1 MPKELTNGPRSC
13 PGKTTRACQ
22 RIITEFQFQP
32 RMSKSLIITEKPS
45 VAGDIARALGGF
57 KKGKDYYESD
67 KYLISW
73 AVGHLFEL
81 AVPASMKDQDKWDM
95 KKLPIMPEE
104 FELAPVEKMGGRVNV
119 LRKLIRD
126 KTVSE
131 IINACDAG
139 REGEL
144 IFRYIIQYAGTKKP
158 IKRLWLQSM
167 TPEAIREGFARLRSD
182 AEMQP
187 LASAARSRNE
197 ADWLVGINATR
208 AFTLR
213 LSGGRGSTVTSLG
226 RVQTPTLAII
236 VEREQKIQDFKPRE
250 LFEVTGTFRAVKGEY
265 VGRWFD
271 EGFDKNESESERTS
285 RLLQRLGLNLPR
297 PMERLDPAHG
307 SLWEE
312 HRTAPRLWH
321 REIAEAI
328 QAKCRGKQGVVE
340 LEEKKPSTQ
349 APPQLY
355 DLTALQREA
364 NSRFGFSAKR
374 TLQIAQALYEKHKAI
389 TYPRTDSRALPEDY
403 LPTVKAT
410 LAKIENPFAQNALRN
425 NWVKPNK
432 RIFNNA
438 KVGDHFAIIP
448 TGTVPR
454 SLDNSEGAV
463 FDLIT
468 KRFIAVFFPPAQ
480 YENTTR
486 ITRVEGE
493 PFKTEGKILVDPGWL
508 EVYGREGNTPPSRAA
523 QGASAAANAARNP
536 DEDLPPVTQG
546 ERVETLQ
553 IDIRPD
559 QTRPPARYTEATILS
574 AMEAAGKLV
583 EDEELRE
590 AMKEKGLGTPATRA
604 AIIETLISA
613 HYLTRHGKELQPT
626 AKAIQTITLLK
637 NAVPELTSPELTGE
651 WEFRLREIEHRK
663 LSREAFMRDIRDL
676 TREIVSKAKHFHPDD
691 HMPDTEPFGQCPKCG
706 APIIERFKSF
716 TCTNEECDFT
726 IWKTI
731 AGRLLS
737 RQEFETLIRDRQV
750 GPLSGFRS
758 KKGRRFPA
766 VLKLSDEFKAEFDF
780 GPNGQQN
787 GAAQPVDFSGQ
798 EPLGKCP
805 KCGGRIFEAGM
816 SYVCENSVG
825 PRKSCDFRSGKV
837 ILQQT
842 IDREQM
848 KKLLTAGRTDLLPR
862 FISRKGRP
870 FKAFLVLTE
879 NKGVGFEFEKRKPK
893 AKKEQKPREPA
904 PKIDFTGKEAI
915 GECPISGGKI
925 FETDTAY
932 ICEHSQADRKPC
944 KFKLGKTIL
953 GREIPKEQAQKLLA
967 AGRTDLLEGF
977 ISKRGR
983 PFSACLKLE
992 DGKVTFEFPEKKEQA
1007 EEPRR
1012 GD

>member
-1 MPKELTNGPRSC
+1 
-13 PGKTTRACQ
+13 
-22 RIITEFQFQP
+22 
-32 RMSKSLIITEKPS
+32 MSKSLIITEKPS
-45 VAGDIARALGGF
+45 VAGDIAKALGGF
-57 KKGKDYYESD
+57 KKGKDYYENE

-81 AVPASMKDQDKWDM
+81 AVPASMKAQDKWDM
-95 KKLPIMPEE
+95 KKLPIMPPE
-104 FELAPVEKMGGRVNV
+104 FELAPAEKMGARVNV
-119 LRKLIRD
+119 LRKLIKD
-126 KTVSE
+126 KNVLD

-158 IKRLWLQSM
+158 TKRLWLQSM

-226 RVQTPTLAII
+226 RVQTPTLTII
-236 VEREQKIQDFKPRE
+236 VDRERKIQEFKPRE
-250 LFEVTGTFRAVKGEY
+250 LHEIIGKFRAAAGEY
-265 VGRWFD
+265 AGRWFD
-271 EGFDKNESESERTS
+271 EAFKKDETETERTQ
-285 RLLQRLGLNLPR
+285 RLLHRLQLNLPDA
-297 PMERLDPAHG
+297 EQRLDSASG
-307 SLWEE
+307 SLWDE

-321 REIAEAI
+321 REIADAI
-328 QAKCRGKQGVVE
+328 QRKCSGKHGIVE
-340 LEEKKPSTQ
+340 VEEKKPTTQ
-349 APPQLY
+349 AAPQLY
-355 DLTALQREA
+355 DLTTLQREA
-364 NSRFGFSAKR
+364 NNRFGFSAKR

-403 LPTVKAT
+403 LPTVRST
-410 LAKIENPFAQNALRN
+410 LGKIDNPFARKVLDN

-432 RIFNNA
+432 RIFNDA

-448 TGTVPR
+448 TGAVSR
-454 SLDNSEGAV
+454 SLDDYEHKLFEMVAS
-463 FDLIT
+463 
-468 KRFIAVFFPPAQ
+468 RFVAVFFPHAQ

-486 ITRVEGE
+486 ITRVEAE
-493 PFKTEGKILVDPGWL
+493 PFKTEGKILVAPGWL
-508 EVYGREGNTPPSRAA
+508 EVYGREAA
-523 QGASAAANAARNP
+523 SEKPEEN
-536 DEDLPPVTQG
+536 LPPVRQG
-546 ERVETLQ
+546 ERVAT
-553 IDIRPD
+553 IDIEIKTD
-559 QTRPPARYTEATILS
+559 QTKPPARYTEATILS

-583 EDEELRE
+583 EDEDLRD

-613 HYLTRHGKELQPT
+613 HYLTRQGKELQPT

-663 LSREAFMRDIRDL
+663 LTRDAFMRDIRHL
-676 TREIVSKAKHFHPDD
+676 TEEIVGKAKHFHPDE
-691 HMPDTEPFGQCPKCG
+691 HMPDSEPFGTCPKCG
-706 APIIERFKSF
+706 SPVIERFKSF

-737 RQEFETLIRDRQV
+737 REEFETLVRDKHV

-758 KKGRRFPA
+758 RKGKRFPA
-766 VLKLSDEFKAEFDF
+766 VLKLSNDFKAEFDF
-780 GPNGQQN
+780 GPNGQEN
-787 GAAQPVDFSGQ
+787 GAAQPVDFSGK

-805 KCGGRIFEAGM
+805 KCGGGVFELGM

-825 PRKSCDFRSGKV
+825 PNKTCDFRAGKV
-837 ILQQT
+837 ILQQPV
-842 IDREQM
+842 DPEQM
-848 KKLLTAGRTDLLPR
+848 KKLLSTGKTDLLPR

-870 FKAFLVLTE
+870 FKAFLVQTD
-879 NKGVGFEFEKRKPK
+879 KKDVGFEFERREPK
-893 AKKEQKPREPA
+893 TKKERKTKEPA
-904 PKIDFTGKEAI
+904 AKIDFTGKESL
-915 GECPISGGKI
+915 GKCPKCDGKI
-925 FETDTAY
+925 FETESSY

-944 KFKLGKTIL
+944 KFKLSKTIL
-953 GREIPKEQAQKLLA
+953 GRDIPKEQAQKLLA
-967 AGRTDLLEGF
+967 TGKTDLLDGF

-983 PFSACLKLE
+983 PFSAYLKLE
-992 DGKVTFEFPEKKEQA
+992 DGKVGFEFPEKTTPAKESKQENVPA
-1007 EEPRR
+1007 TS
-1012 GD
+1012 